1 MKLIIAADFSGYALK
16 ETVKK
21 HLKEQGHEITDVGH
35 CEDGQQVVYPEAA
48 GRLCREFLR
57 GGYDRG
63 LVFCGTGAGV
73 SITANKFRGI
83 YCVPCESIYT
93 AQKCPVINQ
102 ANVLAMGA
110 NVVGGENACRIAD
123 AWLGTSFGKGLGPE
137 RAAFLEELYGKLQKI
152 EAENF
157 R

>member
-1 MKLIIAADFSGYALK
+1 MRLIMASDFSGYALK
-16 ETVKK
+16 EAVKE
-21 HLKEQGHEITDVGH
+21 HLLEQGHEIMDVGH
-35 CEDGQQVVYPEAA
+35 CEDGCQVVYPDAA

-73 SITANKFRGI
+73 SITANKFKGI
-83 YCVPCESIYT
+83 YCVPCESVYT
-93 AQKCPVINQ
+93 ASKCPVINQ

-110 NVVGGENACRIAD
+110 NVVGPENACRIAD
-123 AWLGTSFGKGLGPE
+123 AWLEQSFCRGFAPE
-137 RAAFLEELYGKLQKI
+137 RATFIEGLYEKLRTVEE
-152 EAENF
+152 ENF